1 MTIFKIEFSLKIK
14 ILLKTEHMKPLLFI
28 TIPALSLT
36 ACISHQSVLTENI
49 PPKVIYQD
57 GEKYADLDNLTQ
69 TELLDKL
76 GEIIIKDPIIGGHIP
91 QTIGGDILPA
101 IAHRNE
107 LRSLDYRD
115 YNP

>member
-1 MTIFKIEFSLKIK
+1 MKHFLILTITTLLLISCTPTKKII
-14 ILLKTEHMKPLLFI
+14 TED
-28 TIPALSLT
+28 S
-36 ACISHQSVLTENI
+36 

-57 GEKYADLDNLTQ
+57 GEKHADLDNLTQ
-69 TELLDKL
+69 TGLFKEL
-76 GEIIIKDPIIGGHIP
+76 GEVIIKDPIIGGHIP